1 MSDKIEE
8 IANSLDGLNTTVID
22 SGIKFQGLTKSL
34 IRAADATSSAGQKW
48 TVFSRLVSGSPIWAL
63 QNKARAYL
71 AILGGFEQ
79 RSKANAKAQM
89 EANQTIIKQVSG
101 FRKLKEEYSELERQ
115 LKKVVDSNEEFNESQ
130 EKALQNT
137 LSYSKAILL
146 GKSEREAQIKGAEEL
161 NKKFKQQAKLFQQ
174 AERLAKEQENM
185 KTRAGRGRI
194 KAGISSQR
202 RSLKKQ
208 LVTPQDISDK
218 LFNASKKFETGLMK
232 TGGFI
237 GKSFSGL
244 PKMLKN
250 VPSVFSKDSIPKL
263 IQATSDGLFN
273 VAKGGENQVKRLFT
287 LTKNSERFQK
297 FSIKAQKKAL
307 AFQKSARFV
316 LNLAFKYLVF
326 GILAMIAILGVAKVV
341 YEMYE
346 VMKEL
351 YVIEAIKSIFL
362 TAIDIAGNF
371 FGLVGAFI
379 SGDYQKAIEY
389 GTNIL
394 DGIIHIAL
402 AGAYIIFMGAYGVIA
417 GLFVGIF
424 ELGRSLT
431 KASTWK
437 MLLPVLAKFGKI
449 ILVAYFIKYLA
460 TQALLLIGIYALPMM
475 MIVLLGA
482 LLVKFVEDIV
492 DRLSPFAN
500 GGIVGSSPMQ
510 IVGERGPELVKLPKG
525 SRVYTNQQSKSMV
538 SNAGTQINNYIT
550 INARDTS
557 DSELRRI
564 ADKIGNMVNNKMNRT
579 TSTRTLG

>member
-79 RSKANAKAQM
+79 RSKQNAKAQM
-89 EANQTIIKQVSG
+89 EANQTIIKQVAG
-101 FRKLKEEYSELERQ
+101 FRKLKEEYSELKGQ
-115 LKKVVDSNEEFNESQ
+115 LEAVTHLNYEFNESQ
-130 EKALQNT
+130 EEAIKNT
-137 LSYSKAILL
+137 LSYSKAILI

-161 NKKFKQQAKLFQQ
+161 NKKFKEQEKLYKN
-174 AERLAKEQENM
+174 AEKLAKREENM
-185 KTRAGRGRI
+185 KTAYGRGRI
-194 KAGISSQR
+194 KAGISSSQ

-208 LVTPQDISDK
+208 QRENIEANLNKIGNTIGNTLKPIFGALVAPVQSLEMFIN
-218 LFNASKKFETGLMK
+218 FSKKN
-232 TGGFI
+232 
-237 GKSFSGL
+237 GKSLLDKIKFGERYE
-244 PKMLKN
+244 KIK
-250 VPSVFSKDSIPKL
+250 IKL
-263 IQATSDGLFN
+263 QL
-273 VAKGGENQVKRLFT
+273 
-287 LTKNSERFQK
+287 
-297 FSIKAQKKAL
+297 KAL

-379 SGDYQKAIEY
+379 SGDYQKVIEY

-402 AGAYIIFMGAYGVIA
+402 AGAYIIFMGAYGVLA
-417 GLFVGIF
+417 GLAVGIF
-424 ELGRSLT
+424 ELGKSLT

-460 TQALLLIGIYALPMM
+460 TQALLLIGIYALPAM
-475 MIVLLGA
+475 MIVLLGV
-482 LLVKFVEDIV
+482 LLVKFVKDIV
-492 DRLSPFAN
+492 EAINPFAN
-500 GGIVGSSPMQ
+500 GGVVGSSPMQ